1 LFIGD
6 IPLEPIRW
14 VALSLVIAVLGAL
27 LGVVIIQNEL
37 QGFNDLRPMGVVEAL
52 SIRNVEFIAD
62 DSANVTVQ
70 NSSNDDT
77 WIISAS
83 VNDTPAILEPNKQP
97 NAIVQSDTTA
107 IFRITLQNQTHFNTG
122 EIYQFKLLTTK
133 GNQWFLNAT
142 YNPTT

>member
-14 VALSLVIAVLGAL
+14 VALSLVIAVLGAA

-37 QGFNDLRPMGVVEAL
+37 QGVNDLGPWGVAETL

-62 DSANVTVQ
+62 NSANVTVH
-70 NSSNDDT
+70 NSSHDDT

-83 VNDTPAILEPNKQP
+83 VNGIPATLEPNKQP
-97 NAIVQSDTTA
+97 TSTIHKDTSA
-107 IFRITLQNQTHFNTG
+107 IFRITLQNQTHFSAS
-122 EIYQFKLLTTK
+122 EIYQFKLLTAK
-133 GNQWFLNAT
+133 GNQWSFNAT
-142 YNPTT
+142 YNPIT